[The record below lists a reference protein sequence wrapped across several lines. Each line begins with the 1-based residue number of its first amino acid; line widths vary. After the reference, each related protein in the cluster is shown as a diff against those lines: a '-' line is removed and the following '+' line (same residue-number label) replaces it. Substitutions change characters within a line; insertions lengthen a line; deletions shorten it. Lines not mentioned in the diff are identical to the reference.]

1 MCQVWEIIPMS
12 THSLFCY
19 ELQVKGNERYN
30 FCTSKGNDSDYSLE
44 SRTFSTIAEVEE
56 ETKITLE
63 VSEIFFF
70 IFIQKQFIKR
80 VRFDSSVKLKLFS

>member
-1 MCQVWEIIPMS
+1 MS

-30 FCTSKGNDSDYSLE
+30 FCTSKGNDSDYSLQ

-63 VSEIFFF
+63 VSEIFFLYLS
-70 IFIQKQFIKR
+70 KSNSSR
-80 VRFDSSVKLKLFS
+80 ESDSIAA